1 MHWLEISVRTD
12 GEGAEAVAEVLRP
25 FAYQESVVLQQLGDE
40 STADPD
46 ALEPYV
52 TVMIFVS
59 GADDTPELRRRIE
72 EILYHLGRLYPIPE
86 PVFRE
91 LADEDWANAWKA
103 HYSPFRAGRRLKIWP
118 AWLPRESDEDTQPD
132 DIVLLLDPGMAFGT
146 GLHPTT
152 QGCLRAL
159 EDLVRPGSSVL
170 DVGTGSGILAVAAAK
185 LGATVIDALDT
196 DELAV
201 GAAIDNATMN
211 DVAHG
216 MGHTEQEPSIHV
228 WRGELDSARQET
240 GRETWDVVLANILAP
255 VIIQLLGERGLLS
268 HVAADGRLVLSGIIV
283 EQGPDVEAALA
294 SAGGKVVDTIVAGD
308 WITFIAGHR

>member
-1 MHWLEISVRTD
+1 MSAMHWLEVSVRTD
-12 GEGAEAVAEVLRP
+12 GEGAEAVAELLRP

-52 TVMIFVS
+52 TVLIYVP
-59 GADDTPELRRRIE
+59 GDEDTPALRRRIE

-103 HYSPFRAGRRLKIWP
+103 HYTPFRVGRRLKIWP
-118 AWLPRESDEDTQPD
+118 AWLPRESDEDARPD
-132 DIVLLLDPGMAFGT
+132 DIILVLDPGMAFGT

-159 EDLVRPGSSVL
+159 EELIVPGASVL
-170 DVGTGSGILAVAAAK
+170 DAGTGSGILSVAAAK
-185 LGATVIDALDT
+185 LGAVGIDAFDT

-201 GAAIDNATMN
+201 RATIDNATQN
-211 DVAHG
+211 GVR
-216 MGHTEQEPSIHV
+216 PSIHV
-228 WRGELDSARQET
+228 WRGELDSVRHET
-240 GRETWDVVLANILAP
+240 SRETWDVVVANILAP
-255 VIIQLLGERGLLS
+255 VIIQLLSEKGLLS
-268 HVAADGRLVLSGIIV
+268 YLAADGRLVLSGIIV

-294 SAGGKVVDTIVAGD
+294 SAGGRVLDTIVSGD